1 MLKKVTEMKD
11 DEKKKTLVKS
21 IANQMK
27 RSYVNW
33 NKSNVLDQ
41 VIFNEIEMVSEGK
54 IKIPE
59 ETVLDNVPVFHRPPQ
74 NKNLSRKKHNPRQ
87 KKHFK

>member
-1 MLKKVTEMKD
+1 
-11 DEKKKTLVKS
+11 
-21 IANQMK
+21 MK

-59 ETVLDNVPVFHRPPQ
+59 ETVLDNVPVFHRPTQ